1 MDDQVT
7 SIALAICRGIPDAW
21 EPQRVVL
28 GPCECPGNPHGEDV
42 AYLSPQKAA
51 QRLAQLYL
59 AAQALVRGEPVEDP
73 DVRRIALLPDQASNQ
88 LSGIVVAAA
97 ATVAWDLQDE
107 TGAPIPISADTI
119 GQLSGEGAAPFAL
132 WIDRV
137 LAPGFAAWVSTLAS

>member
-1 MDDQVT
+1 MAT
-7 SIALAICRGIPDAW
+7 STRTEPAALPRAG
-21 EPQRVVL
+21 
-28 GPCECPGNPHGEDV
+28 H
-42 AYLSPQKAA
+42 
-51 QRLAQLYL
+51 RLA
-59 AAQALVRGEPVEDP
+59 AVMAWRPSVR
-73 DVRRIALLPDQASNQ
+73 
-88 LSGIVVAAA
+88 IVVAAA